1 MELHGKATVV
11 LDLQLIKS
19 SFLTEILTTPS
30 FADIRGSIASTA
42 VINGSFDDIIL
53 VHGNPLLI

>member
-19 SFLTEILTTPS
+19 SFLTEIFTTPS
-30 FADIRGSIASTA
+30 FADIRGLIASTP

>member
-19 SFLTEILTTPS
+19 SFLSWEHPKYTLSIITQEQVAIEI
-30 FADIRGSIASTA
+30 STSQA
-42 VINGSFDDIIL
+42 
-53 VHGNPLLI
+53 